1 MKNIFL
7 AILTLSVVSVAL
19 AQDKDFHLDQVYKID
34 KKGTIDLSSSDAK
47 VYITGSLR
55 PDVHVKIDRSIE
67 TKGIYNSREEFTVD
81 VEPVNG
87 DLKIRE
93 RQSSY
98 SSGIITYQKEDY
110 KIEIEAPEGVTLTI
124 RGDDGDYFIK
134 NINGSITM
142 SIDDADAQ
150 LTACKGNKF
159 SFRIDDGD
167 IRMDEGRGSLE
178 IDADDADIQVFK
190 GQFSSIDANSDDGDI
205 IIQTSLVDNGQYSF
219 KCQDGL
225 VSLDVTS
232 GGGEF
237 TVHHDDGHVTSSGDF
252 KITYETEDQT
262 RLALAK
268 GTAKVTVRADDARV
282 KLATGN

>member
-7 AILTLSVVSVAL
+7 AIFTLCVVSVAL
-19 AQDKDFHLDQVYKID
+19 AQDGDFHLDNVYKID

-47 VYITGSLR
+47 VFITGSLR
-55 PDVHVKIDRSIE
+55 PDVHVKIDRRVE
-67 TKGIYNSREEFTVD
+67 TKGFYNSREEFTVE
-81 VEPVNG
+81 VESIAG
-87 DLKIRE
+87 DLRIRE
-93 RQSSY
+93 RQNSST
-98 SSGIITYQKEDY
+98 SGIITYHKEDY
-110 KIEIEAPEGVTLTI
+110 KIEIEAPEGVTLSI

-134 NINGSITM
+134 NVNGSISM

-159 SFRIDDGD
+159 TFRIDDGD

-178 IDADDADIQVFK
+178 VDSDDADVTIYK
-190 GQFSSIDANSDDGDI
+190 GQFSSINANSDDGDI
-205 IIQTSLVDNGQYSF
+205 VIQTSLADNGQYSF

-225 VSLDVTS
+225 VSLDVTG

-237 TVHHDDGHVTSSGDF
+237 TVHHDDGHISSSGEF
-252 KITYETEDQT
+252 RTTYETEDQT
-262 RLALAK
+262 RLRLDR

-282 KLATGN
+282 RLGTN